1 MIAKPI
7 TANHIGIT
15 VLFLYPTPKLR
26 NDPSRL
32 YKNDGLCVIIKT
44 YTKTNKIIAKETIFL
59 LTKFLFKSIY
69 IYIILSK
76 KNNILLT
83 K

>member
-32 YKNDGLCVIIKT
+32 YKNDGLCVIIKI

-59 LTKFLFKSIY
+59 LTKFLFKSILY
-69 IYIILSK
+69 IYYSIK
-76 KNNILLT
+76 KE
-83 K
+83 